1 MIDPDIEMRRRAYNR
16 GKEIPLTYEQY
27 ALMLCKQMADND
39 EGYNKRSADLGF
51 STCKRTKLRMDRK

>member
-16 GKEIPLTYEQY
+16 LKSTELTYEQY

-39 EGYNKRSADLGF
+39 ESYNKRSADLGF
-51 STCKRTKLRMDRK
+51 STGKRTKTRRERL